1 MTARVP
7 GACARVC
14 AHVCARSARSRA
26 ATCHSRGRRGRGGED
41 AEGAGRRPERG
52 GAEAGPAEALPAEP
66 RVLQPWRRGNP
77 LLRPAPRP
85 PQPPPIGRP
94 LLPDP
99 LAASEATASCSV
111 AAPRSRPGA
120 ELGRRARAA
129 FAAAKQQPAPEEEP
143 PPRPS
148 PSSAPPPALSPPAPA
163 PGSTCE
169 QRRPRPAAERGEC
182 GGARGCCSASPSC
195 GCWASPTTCTRGA
208 APRWPRARA
217 AAPAGR

>member
-1 MTARVP
+1 MCTCV
-7 GACARVC
+7 CARV
-14 AHVCARSARSRA
+14 RA
-26 ATCHSRGRRGRGGED
+26 LRPAPGSHLSLRGRGGED
-41 AEGAGRRPERG
+41 AEGAGRRP
-52 GAEAGPAEALPAEP
+52 GPWRPSRRNP
-66 RVLQPWRRGNP
+66 RVPQPWRRGNP

-99 LAASEATASCSV
+99 PAASEAAASCSG

-120 ELGRRARAA
+120 ELGRWARAA
-129 FAAAKQQPAPEEEP
+129 FAAAEQQPAPEEEP

-148 PSSAPPPALSPPAPA
+148 PSSAPPPARSPPAPA
-163 PGSTCE
+163 PGSTRE

-208 APRWPRARA
+208 ALRWPRARA